1 MMAKWIRKLVAVIYL
16 LNLGPLGLPH
26 ILKCSLWGMA
36 KSTCKSQF
44 HIYTIFSTAQLYIMP
59 NVNFALSS
67 INKDQFEL
75 FKLEIIAAINTLD
88 GYVLGD
94 NLSTSHQVD

>member
-1 MMAKWIRKLVAVIYL
+1 
-16 LNLGPLGLPH
+16 
-26 ILKCSLWGMA
+26 
-36 KSTCKSQF
+36 
-44 HIYTIFSTAQLYIMP
+44 MP

-75 FKLEIIAAINTLD
+75 FKLEVIAAINTLD